1 MSNDVGT
8 YNSFKELPDSGLT
21 MEQALAAMDML
32 HPDSYA
38 RYTWEKLRHLVSAAV
53 AGHHAPVIEDTPVK
67 PMIRGR
73 AVTIKP
79 VGRYAQPKSTHLLAN
94 IAELS
99 IPPASSVVSYGRC
112 HVPGCPVFYA
122 AFDEATV
129 LGEIAPERGSLVYLL
144 TCAPRP
150 GVTFRTTLIGE
161 IDHIRRYGRSSILP
175 SGNSQVREILDW
187 IPSAKTQADYVRLV
201 TDAFLAELFSRKA
214 ATTNDYKASSA
225 VAGLFLD
232 LEVDYPGSS
241 EALYYPSI
249 ANRGGMNIALTRRC
263 YEEKV
268 IPISCKAALVSAYFG
283 YGIYKTQTIAT
294 STTFGVDGSIT
305 WDDTGRGLG

>member
-1 MSNDVGT
+1 
-8 YNSFKELPDSGLT
+8 

-38 RYTWEKLRHLVSAAV
+38 RYSWEKLRHLISIAV
-53 AGHHAPVIEDTPVK
+53 EGHHAPVIEDTPAK

-79 VGRYAQPKSTHLLAN
+79 IGRYAQPELTPLFTN
-94 IAELS
+94 IADLS

-129 LGEIAPERGSLVYLL
+129 LGEIAPEYGSLVYLL

-150 GVTFRTTLIGE
+150 GMTFRTTLIGE
-161 IDHIRRYGRSSILP
+161 IDHIRRYGRSSIL
-175 SGNSQVREILDW
+175 SLKNSQVKEILNW
-187 IPSAKTQADYVRLV
+187 IRSAKTQADYVRLV

-214 ATTNDYKASSA
+214 TTTNDYKASSA

-232 LEVDYPGSS
+232 LEVDHPGTS

-249 ANRGGMNIALTRRC
+249 ANRGGMNIALTRKC

-268 IPISCKAALVSAYFG
+268 IPISCKAVLISAYFG

-294 STTFGVDGSIT
+294 STNFGEDGSIA
-305 WDDTGRGLG
+305 WLDA

>member
-1 MSNDVGT
+1 MSSNVST
-8 YNSFKELPDSGLT
+8 YNTFKELPDSGLT

-38 RYTWEKLRHLVSAAV
+38 RYTWEKLRHLISVAV
-53 AGHHAPVIEDTPVK
+53 AGHHAPVIEDTPIK

-79 VGRYAQPKSTHLLAN
+79 AGQYAQPDSTRLLGNLAD
-94 IAELS
+94 LS

-112 HVPGCPVFYA
+112 HVPGSPVFYA

-150 GVTFRTTLIGE
+150 EMTFRTALIGE
-161 IDHIRRYGRSSILP
+161 IDHIRRYGRSSIL
-175 SGNSQVREILDW
+175 SLENSQVREILDW
-187 IPSAKTQADYVRLV
+187 IRNAGTQADYVRLV

-232 LEVDYPGSS
+232 LDVDNPGTS

-268 IPISCKAALVSAYFG
+268 IPISCKVVLISAYFG

-294 STTFGVDGSIT
+294 STNFGEDGSIT
-305 WDDTGRGLG
+305 WSGAEPA